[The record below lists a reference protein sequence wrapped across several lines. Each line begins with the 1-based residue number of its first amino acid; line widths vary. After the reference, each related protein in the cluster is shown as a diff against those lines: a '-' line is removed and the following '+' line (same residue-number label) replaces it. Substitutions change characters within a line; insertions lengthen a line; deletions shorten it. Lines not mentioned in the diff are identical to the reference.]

1 MICGLQKPVD
11 DVRIILRLRHD
22 TVPSIPLSLRI
33 ANFTVVQRF
42 AMVMLVAALC
52 RSAPLYAQP
61 PRTRVPTDSLVRE
74 ARAKATVGD
83 TVASLALL
91 ERATDQSPR
100 DPDALYWR
108 AVVLSRTTGLT
119 LVDTPRRML
128 AWLLLNRAANI
139 DSRNPRYL
147 IELGRL
153 RLNTPIMRVEAE
165 RLFRRALTVAESNGD
180 PVQLAEV
187 AYELG
192 EIKTRRYLT
201 GRNRWQ
207 YTGNLIFDPIAA
219 RRRLHYTREFLEQL
233 ARPIE
238 RAAFVD
244 RSEAEEYFRRALAAQ
259 PAHEA
264 SAVALMSLLY
274 DQKRYD
280 EMLTIAAPSL
290 QQSDATARV
299 YLAAGLAEYRRGQL
313 DEADRLYARALAK
326 LTPGLR
332 AGLLDLG
339 RILRKGDSIRVA
351 GVNDLE
357 RARTDS
363 AFWEAADPM
372 LSTAP
377 NEARLEFL
385 SRMAYADLF
394 FTDAETR
401 QIGWNTDRGLILAR
415 YGEPP
420 VIATFPPSTDIDA
433 GDAIGR
439 VITVWF
445 YPRAEVEFVFFGP
458 PAINSA
464 SFAGNY
470 RDFADERRDVSPFM
484 LDNLPFVMAVDSLP
498 TQLARFRGAT
508 PRETEVVVAASVN
521 TSRLYRGAEI
531 DRGALELSVRV
542 GPAAQLKL
550 AASDTVLVPLPSSRQ
565 IPFLWVDTLRAGDYR
580 LRVEARDPAVLG
592 ALGRAQIEASLPPFD
607 TTRLGSSDLLIAN
620 RVSVPSGVLP
630 AWHAMALVPRGDL
643 AIAPL
648 DTFSVYWE
656 NYGLKPG
663 TNQRLLFEV
672 RPVVTLLQLDRGK
685 NPLRNL
691 FGNIADVVGLS
702 AVGDQQLGMRFERN
716 EPFGN
721 RDRVPQLVTI
731 GLGSSPAGQYR
742 LEVIVTDRVS
752 GQTSRAQRP
761 FTISRDAP

>member
-1 MICGLQKPVD
+1 M
-11 DVRIILRLRHD
+11 RRILRLHRD
-22 TVPSIPLSLRI
+22 AVPSIPLSLRI
-33 ANFTVVQRF
+33 ATFTLVQRF
-42 AMVMLVAALC
+42 AMVMLVAAVC

-61 PRTRVPTDSLVRE
+61 SRTRVPTDSLVRE
-74 ARAKATVGD
+74 AREKATVGD
-83 TVASLALL
+83 TVASLELL

-128 AWLLLNRAANI
+128 AWLLLNRAASI

-192 EIKTRRYLT
+192 QIKTRRYLT

-264 SAVALMSLLY
+264 SAVALMSVLY

-313 DEADRLYARALAK
+313 DEADKLYARALAK

-339 RILRKGDSIRVA
+339 RILRKGDSTRVA
-351 GVNDLE
+351 GVNDSE

-531 DRGALELSVRV
+531 DRGVLELSVRV

-550 AASDTVLVPLPSSRQ
+550 AASDTVRVPLPSSRQ

-580 LRVEARDPAVLG
+580 LRIEARDPAVLG

-630 AWHAMALVPRGDL
+630 TWHAMALVPRGDL

-663 TNQRLLFEV
+663 TDQRLLFEV
-672 RPVVTLLQLDRGK
+672 RLVVTLLQLDRGK
-685 NPLRNL
+685 DPLRNL
-691 FGNIADVVGLS
+691 FGNIADAVGLS

-752 GQTSRAQRP
+752 GQTSRAQRQ
-761 FTISRDAP
+761 FTISRGAP

>member
-1 MICGLQKPVD
+1 M
-11 DVRIILRLRHD
+11 RRILRHHLHA
-22 TVPSIPLSLRI
+22 VPSIPLSLPI
-33 ANFTVVQRF
+33 TTFSLVERF
-42 AMVMLVAALC
+42 AVVLLVAAAC

-61 PRTRVPTDSLVRE
+61 SRTRVPTDSLVHEGRE
-74 ARAKATVGD
+74 KASVGD
-83 TVASLALL
+83 TAAALELL

-108 AVVLSRTTGLT
+108 GVVLSRTTSLT

-128 AWLLLNRAANI
+128 AWHLLNRAASI

-165 RLFRRALTVAESNGD
+165 RLFRRALTVAENNGD

-192 EIKTRRYLT
+192 QIKTRRYLT

-207 YTGNLIFDPIAA
+207 YTSNLIFDPIAA
-219 RRRLHYTREFLEQL
+219 RRRVHYTREFLEQL

-244 RSEAEEYFRRALAAQ
+244 RSEAEEYFRRALGAQ

-274 DQKRYD
+274 DQKRFD

-299 YLAAGLAEYRRGQL
+299 YLAAGLAEYKRGQL

-326 LTPGLR
+326 LTPELR
-332 AGLLDLG
+332 ADLLDLG

-351 GVNDLE
+351 GVNASE

-401 QIGWNTDRGLILAR
+401 QIGWRTDRGLILAR

-439 VITVWF
+439 VIAVWF

-470 RDFADERRDVSPFM
+470 RDFADERRDASPFM

-498 TQLARFRGAT
+498 TQVARFRGPA

-521 TSRLYRGAEI
+521 APRLYRSAEI

-550 AASDTVLVPLPSSRQ
+550 VASDTVRVLLPSSQRV
-565 IPFLWVDTLRAGDYR
+565 PFLWVDTLRAGEYR

-592 ALGRAQIEASLPPFD
+592 ALGRAQIEASLPSFD

-620 RVSVPSGVLP
+620 RVSVPSGILP
-630 AWHAMALVPRGDL
+630 AWHAIGLVPRGDL
-643 AIAPL
+643 TIAPR

-663 TNQRLLFEV
+663 NDQRLQFEV
-672 RPVVTLLQLDRGK
+672 RLVVTLLQLDRGRD
-685 NPLRNL
+685 PLRNL
-691 FGNIADVVGLS
+691 FGNIADAVGLS

-716 EPFGN
+716 EPFDN

-752 GQTSRAQRP
+752 GQTSRTQRQ
-761 FTISRDAP
+761 FTISREGP

>member
-1 MICGLQKPVD
+1 MD
-11 DVRIILRLRHD
+11 DVRRILRPHLH
-22 TVPSIPLSLRI
+22 TVPSTPARSPITSFSFVDRL
-33 ANFTVVQRF
+33 AVVLLLT
-42 AMVMLVAALC
+42 AVC
-52 RSAPLYAQP
+52 RSAPLHAQP
-61 PRTRVPTDSLVRE
+61 SRTRVPTDSLVHEGRE
-74 ARAKATVGD
+74 KASVGD
-83 TVASLALL
+83 TAAALELL

-108 AVVLSRTTGLT
+108 GVVLSRTTGLT
-119 LVDTPRRML
+119 LVDTPRRIL
-128 AWLLLNRAANI
+128 AWYLLNRAASI

-147 IELGRL
+147 LELGRL

-165 RLFRRALTVAESNGD
+165 RLFRRALTVAQANGD

-192 EIKTRRYLT
+192 QIKTRRYLT

-207 YTGNLIFDPIAA
+207 YTSNLIFDPIVAQ
-219 RRRLHYTREFLEQL
+219 RRLHYTREFLEQL

-244 RSEAEEYFRRALAAQ
+244 RREAEEYFRRALAAQ

-264 SAVALMSLLY
+264 SAVALMALLY

-290 QQSDATARV
+290 QQADATARI
-299 YLAAGLAEYRRGQL
+299 YLAAGLAEYKRGQFA
-313 DEADRLYARALAK
+313 EADRLYENALK
-326 LTPGLR
+326 QLTPDVR
-332 AGLLDLG
+332 AEVLDLG

-351 GVNDLE
+351 GVNPSE

-372 LSTAP
+372 LSTP
-377 NEARLEFL
+377 HNEARLEFL

-401 QIGWNTDRGLILAR
+401 QLGWRTDRGLILAR

-420 VIATFPPSTDIDA
+420 VLATFPPSTDVDA

-470 RDFADERRDVSPFM
+470 RGFAEERRDASPFM

-498 TQLARFRGAT
+498 TQLARFRGPTA
-508 PRETEVVVAASVN
+508 RETEVVVATSIN
-521 TSRLYRGAEI
+521 PSRLYRGAEI

-550 AASDTVLVPLPSSRQ
+550 AAIDTVRVPLPSSKR
-565 IPFLWVDTLRAGDYR
+565 IPYLWVDTLRAGDYR

-592 ALGRAQIEASLPPFD
+592 ALGRAQVESSMPAFD
-607 TTRLGSSDLLIAN
+607 TTRLTSSDLLIAN
-620 RVSVPSGVLP
+620 RVSVPSGTLP
-630 AWHAMALVPRGDL
+630 SWHAIGLVPRGDL
-643 AIAPL
+643 TIAPR

-656 NYGLKPG
+656 NYGLKAG
-663 TNQRLLFEV
+663 ADQRLQFEV
-672 RPVVTLLQLDRGK
+672 QIVVTLMQLDRGK
-685 NPLRNL
+685 DPLRSL
-691 FGNIADVVGLS
+691 FGNIADAVGLS

-716 EPFGN
+716 EPVGN

-731 GLGSSPAGQYR
+731 GLGTSPAGQYR
-742 LEVIVTDRVS
+742 LEVIITDRVS
-752 GQTSRAQRP
+752 GQTSRTQRQ
-761 FTISRDAP
+761 FTISREGP